1 MKFFNLTAFI
11 FFSLFAIQ
19 IVSSK
24 SDKPNII
31 FMLADDMG
39 YGDLGCYGSPIVQSP
54 NLDKLAGQGIKLE
67 QCYAAS
73 PNCSPARTG
82 MLTGRSP
89 YRVGMYDFARFK
101 PLHIPESETTVA
113 ELL

>member
-39 YGDLGCYGSPIVQSP
+39 YCRRTF
-54 NLDKLAGQGIKLE
+54 LD
-67 QCYAAS
+67 
-73 PNCSPARTG
+73 
-82 MLTGRSP
+82 
-89 YRVGMYDFARFK
+89 
-101 PLHIPESETTVA
+101 
-113 ELL
+113 